1 MAWSDLASNEVPRK
15 DEVQE
20 VLGLGSIIDYANY
33 ETSYY
38 KYYGFKVKISSIILV
53 SMSIHVARSQFPGHA
68 LKTFGYIPSNFYP
81 TFTMASC
88 AFDNQGGSSNAA
100 RMLYLTSGGAI
111 IASGNSGG
119 DYYTSD
125 YASATF
131 IYKRNS

>member
-1 MAWSDLASNEVPRK
+1 MAWQDLASNEVPRK

-38 KYYGFKVKISSIILV
+38 KYYSFKVKISSIILI
-53 SMSIHVARSQFPGHA
+53 SMSIHVVRSQFLGHT

-111 IASGNSGG
+111 IASGDSGG

-125 YASATF
+125 YASVTF